1 MLPTALPYHTPA
13 QLSRAFFVRR
23 QRTGRQRQNGNPTPR
38 PPQGG
43 STTSEGSSK
52 AARQFV
58 GSQKTAQQGLT
69 TTQGCGIM
77 WVLPR
82 RAARESDRTSKRVS
96 PQGLALFLFR
106 PGRAP
111 DAAPARGL
119 LGYHGKRDGV
129 RAYPFPPG
137 AAGAAPASRCGPS
150 PALACWPR
158 WRAGRRQAPPSFQT
172 AARAAAGRAPAVARA
187 ACLASSQPLAGRA
200 SPGLDPGPG
209 VCRFASSVLV
219 ARGPP
224 YDGGPAHSSACAPV
238 AWHVAPVSRGLRSAP
253 PALAGPYAAS
263 RAGPGASAGCGS
275 SLSALLAAL
284 PALRC
289 GVRICQRRAGAVVC
303 PEGKPTACRAWRGV

>member
-1 MLPTALPYHTPA
+1 MGATEEGGTRKRPHFKEGQPA
-13 QLSRAFFVRR
+13 RAGPLSFSPRQGARCSARTGLAGLSRQKGWGAPCCQAAAR
-23 QRTGRQRQNGNPTPR
+23 TPR
-38 PPQGG
+38 P
-43 STTSEGSSK
+43 
-52 AARQFV
+52 A
-58 GSQKTAQQGLT
+58 GLP
-69 TTQGCGIM
+69 
-77 WVLPR
+77 LPTR
-82 RAARESDRTSKRVS
+82 R
-96 PQGLALFLFR
+96 GW
-106 PGRAP
+106 GRACQP
-111 DAAPARGL
+111 LRAVPGPCLLASVARGS
-119 LGYHGKRDGV
+119 
-129 RAYPFPPG
+129 A
-137 AAGAAPASRCGPS
+137 
-150 PALACWPR
+150 
-158 WRAGRRQAPPSFQT
+158 QAPPSFQT

-238 AWHVAPVSRGLRSAP
+238 AWHVAPGYRGLRSAP

>member
-1 MLPTALPYHTPA
+1 MQRPHGACWAVTAKGMGGPLLPSSSPHPTACGPTPSHPRGWA
-13 QLSRAFFVRR
+13 PRRFRSLRSLHNGGARVGASAALFPDRR
-23 QRTGRQRQNGNPTPR
+23 Q
-38 PPQGG
+38 GG
-43 STTSEGSSK
+43 GW
-52 AARQFV
+52 AR
-58 GSQKTAQQGLT
+58 
-69 TTQGCGIM
+69 
-77 WVLPR
+77 
-82 RAARESDRTSKRVS
+82 
-96 PQGLALFLFR
+96 
-106 PGRAP
+106 
-111 DAAPARGL
+111 
-119 LGYHGKRDGV
+119 
-129 RAYPFPPG
+129 
-137 AAGAAPASRCGPS
+137 
-150 PALACWPR
+150 
-158 WRAGRRQAPPSFQT
+158 
-172 AARAAAGRAPAVARA
+172 ARAAAGRAPAVARA